1 MTHSYGDSCVHDYE
15 SKEDIMN
22 QELPKVDSGGKQ
34 KGLVANIIVI
44 NYKLDMIDYFYCVLE
59 GY

>member
-15 SKEDIMN
+15 SEEDIMN

-44 NYKLDMIDYFYCVLE
+44 TYKLDMIDYFYCVLE
-59 GY
+59 DY